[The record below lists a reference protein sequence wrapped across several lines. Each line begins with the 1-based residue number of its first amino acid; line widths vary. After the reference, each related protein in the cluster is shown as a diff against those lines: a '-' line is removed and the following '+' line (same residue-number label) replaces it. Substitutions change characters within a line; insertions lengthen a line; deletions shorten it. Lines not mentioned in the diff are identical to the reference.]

1 MAGSSRPRDAAH
13 WSTINQPYFR
23 ETVIPA
29 ITAARKRALKLA
41 QTV

>member
-1 MAGSSRPRDAAH
+1 MHAAH

-23 ETVIPA
+23 ETVVP
-29 ITAARKRALKLA
+29 TLQRARKRALKLA